1 MIRATNMVHEQDIP
15 CWRCEKLE
23 QRPLKFLLLGH
34 FLSQLFFTR
43 QNLLHVLLPLFLLTT
58 SITTILPLDV
68 NADSINHF
76 ESVWNDVRDALSK
89 GRWKMSLLTLFR
101 FHRYPRH
108 HGWQSTSGGP
118 ERSDT
123 RTYVAVSCVGM
134 SMKGPK
140 KSQLWDTLRQ

>member
-23 QRPLKFLLLGH
+23 QRPLKFYFEGH
-34 FLSQLFFTR
+34 FFSQLFFTR

-76 ESVWNDVRDALSK
+76 DSAWNDVRNALSK
-89 GRWKMSLLTLFR
+89 GRLKKSLLTLFR
-101 FHRYPRH
+101 FHRYLRH
-108 HGWQSTSGGP
+108 HGKARRDDQNGLTLEHILQLFASG
-118 ERSDT
+118 
-123 RTYVAVSCVGM
+123 
-134 SMKGPK
+134 
-140 KSQLWDTLRQ
+140 